1 MGIDDVFDQILNSH
15 INYQE
20 DVKLKDV
27 RLKLAENDIAD
38 EGMGYIGSYQY
49 LCKYLEIDSIEDR
62 SMLLYLFLVHQYLCH
77 AYLSEKNVD
86 TWTYDAAEKDEIVR
100 MVKECFSI
108 YRVAG
113 AYEDCIRQYEILSKS
128 HMWQIFNREDRMQL
142 MKDSAKSYRN
152 TGDFGQAL
160 QIYYKCLEQ
169 NPKENWIHRVELLLK
184 IGKVYRNYLMQT
196 GLAKFYCEEAME
208 ILEANGT
215 RPYEGNEKR
224 YAMIGFDT
232 LGQIYR
238 DEKDYKKAELF
249 FQKSE
254 GLSPGIITR
263 ARIHRILMKYCE
275 NTGDANIKEDIGE
288 LSEAI
293 AHLKENPL
301 NQVGAGIRSIQLGQL
316 MHLDKA
322 WDKNEAR
329 DKVKE
334 GWEIANRYN
343 DVKSIIKACMTL
355 AEFAVA
361 ENDYESYILLNK
373 KAIQI
378 ASENRQMVLENEII
392 KGILESSAYI
402 DGSLRFKLIK
412 RRKEIY
418 VKLVEYSKLS
428 IDIAQRDLSVSFP
441 PDKLIE
447 LYKIVLA
454 DFEQIFQELN
464 KVIEILNMEFEN
476 INKKYIEYLN
486 TEIEGNTYKNIL
498 HKFKNNLPD
507 RLVIDQLK
515 ELCGK
520 IRLNH
525 PEEQETL
532 TKVSRQLDSFADVVE
547 YIRDSS
553 IEVLSVT
560 RYEKDWC
567 LLDELIREGINDFNY
582 SRQEYKEK
590 IDYKYNGPEVLS
602 YVQRK
607 FFETTFMEIL
617 NNAFVYAKRT
627 AGTTDSIENFSFIVR
642 INIEKERTVYLEC
655 YSRYGNHGMA
665 EKAAESIRSGLERK
679 ISSKGKDGGYGF
691 YSIRLLFED
700 FLNGSVRVLHRELD
714 TGLSIHWP
722 VDGVVSKIT
731 EKRGWI

>member
-15 INYQE
+15 IGYHD

-27 RLKLAENDIAD
+27 RLNLEENDITD
-38 EGMGYIGSYQY
+38 DGMGYIGAY
-49 LCKYLEIDSIEDR
+49 LYLRDYLEIESIKDSN
-62 SMLLYLFLVHQYLCH
+62 MLLDLFLVHQYLCH
-77 AYLSEKNVD
+77 AYLSEENID
-86 TWTYDAAEKDEIVR
+86 TWPYDAAEKNEIVG

-108 YRVAG
+108 YRVVG

-128 HMWQIFNREDRMQL
+128 RLWQIFGIGAQMQI

-169 NPKENWIHRVELLLK
+169 NPKGNWIHRMELLLK

-208 ILEANGT
+208 ILETNGT
-215 RPYEGNEKR
+215 KPYQGNERR
-224 YAMIGFDT
+224 YAIIGFDT

-238 DEKDYKKAELF
+238 DEKDYPKAELF
-249 FQKSE
+249 FRKSE
-254 GLSPGIITR
+254 ELSSGNSTR
-263 ARIHRILMKYCE
+263 ARIHRILMKYSE
-275 NTGDANIKEDIGE
+275 HTEDANVKKDILE
-288 LSEAI
+288 LSETI
-293 AHLKENPL
+293 SHLKENPL

-316 MHLDKA
+316 MNQDKT
-322 WDKNEAR
+322 WDKKKAR
-329 DKVKE
+329 DSVKE
-334 GWEIANRYN
+334 GWDIANRYN
-343 DVKSIIKACMTL
+343 DIKSIIKACMAL
-355 AEFAVA
+355 AEFALD
-361 ENDYESYILLNK
+361 ENDYESYISMNQ

-392 KGILESSAYI
+392 KGVLESPAYI
-402 DGSLRFKLIK
+402 DSSMRLKLIK

-428 IDIAQRDLSVSFP
+428 IDIAQRELSVSFS

-464 KVIEILNMEFEN
+464 KVIEILNIEFEN

-507 RLVIDQLK
+507 RIVIDQLK
-515 ELCGK
+515 ELCGN
-520 IRLNH
+520 IQLNH
-525 PEEQETL
+525 PEESETL
-532 TKVSRQLDSFADVVE
+532 MMVSKQLDSFADIVE
-547 YIRDSS
+547 YIRESS

-560 RYEKDWC
+560 RYEKNWC
-567 LLDELIREGINDFNY
+567 PLDELIREGIDDFKY

-590 IDYKYNGPEVLS
+590 IQYDYPESEVMC

-627 AGTTDSIENFSFIVR
+627 AETEKTIEDFSFIVR
-642 INIEKERTVYLEC
+642 VNIDKERTVYLEC
-655 YSRYGNHGMA
+655 FSRYDSRRIA
-665 EKAAESIRSGLERK
+665 ENAAASIRSGLEKK
-679 ISSKGKDGGYGF
+679 ISSKGKGGGYGF

-700 FLNGSVRVLHRELD
+700 FLNGRVQVLHRARE
-714 TGLSIHWP
+714 TGLVIHWP
-722 VDGVVSKIT
+722 IDGVVSKIN
-731 EKRGWI
+731 EKRG